1 MKRSLF
7 SVVLAVVCIAA
18 GYWLGHRGAGGHEE
32 AEPEAEGEK
41 VKPVA
46 MVETVPLEKLSISET
61 DTAYGT
67 VVAQPGEVQ
76 SVSVEYES
84 RVVRLLIA
92 SGQQVEKDQALIEI
106 EPSPDA
112 KLQFNEATAENESSQ
127 QELAQVERSFAMKL
141 AVNSDLQTA
150 KRAAQSAQ
158 TKLKSLQSRGL
169 AGRQK
174 LKAEVSGVAG
184 KISVQA
190 GQIVAAGSSL
200 LEIVPAKQ
208 IEVRLGVEA
217 EDVGR
222 LEVGQGV
229 KLSAVHKSS
238 TGSIDGKIRLITR
251 QVNATTRLIDIF
263 VALPPESD
271 LMLESYVRGEITI
284 AAKEALVVPRAAV
297 LPNEDKHVLFTVKDG
312 HAVKHEVETGLENS
326 THVEVIGEGL
336 EAGEQVVTTGNYEL
350 EDGMEVQT
358 PRASAETQAP
368 EK

>member
-1 MKRSLF
+1 MKRFFF
-7 SVVLAVVCIAA
+7 SVILAVVCLTG
-18 GYWLGHRGAGGHEE
+18 GYWLGHRGGGHEE
-32 AEPEAEGEK
+32 AEAEGEK

-46 MVETVPLEKLSISET
+46 IVETVPLEKSSISEM

-92 SGQQVEKDQALIEI
+92 SGQQVEKDQPLIEI

-112 KLQFNEATAENESSQ
+112 KLQLNEATAENESAQ
-127 QELAQVERSFAMKL
+127 QELAQVEQRFAMKL

-184 KISVQA
+184 KINVQA
-190 GQIVAAGSSL
+190 GQIVPAGGPL
-200 LEIVPAKQ
+200 LEIVPSKQ

-222 LEVGQGV
+222 LEVGQSV
-229 KLSAVHKSS
+229 KLSAVHNAS
-238 TGSIDGKIRLITR
+238 TASIEGKIRLITR

-263 VALPPESD
+263 VALPAESD
-271 LMLESYVRGEITI
+271 LILESYVQGEITI
-284 AAKEALVVPRAAV
+284 AAKETLVVPRAAV
-297 LPNEDKHVLFTVKDG
+297 LPDEDKHVLFTVKEG
-312 HAVKHEVETGLENS
+312 HAVKHEVQIGLENS

-336 EAGEQVVTTGNYEL
+336 QAGEQVVTTGNYEL

-358 PRASAETQAP
+358 PHASA
-368 EK
+368 K